1 MASRSG
7 GLTAAVLLT
16 FAGATPAFPSEE
28 LLQDTCGGCHTA
40 EDGGLTRIT
49 GQRKTPEG
57 WMMTIVRMQQ
67 AHGLDISAEDRRAI
81 VQHLADTQGLAPSE
95 AAPFRY
101 ALEKDPHAQESFDE
115 PFASMCARCHTGAR
129 GLLQNRTA
137 EEWELH
143 MDFHVGHFPTIEY
156 QALGRDREWYKI
168 ARTEIASYLAEQN
181 PLETAAWTGW
191 QAAEKQPVAGAWVVM
206 TDLPGIG
213 EAYGKL
219 TVTGDA
225 SPYRVSGEFV
235 TADGTAHPASG
246 QMNLYTGYEWR
257 ANLDI
262 GGTVYRQV
270 LALSED
276 GNSLQ
281 GRQFDRGNDALGAP
295 LRGVREGAGSVIL
308 GTVPSAV
315 PAGEAQ
321 VQVVG
326 TGLDGLESSTG
337 AASANGFGAAL
348 TLAAEGN
355 GVVTFSAGG
364 AEGQIAHYTS
374 VDSLRVEP
382 AFTIARV
389 GGGSEEGPDAA
400 PAYFNAVGMW
410 NGPDGEAGTEDDIRI
425 GRVEAQWS
433 VANAHEHAAHMK
445 DTEYAGEMQANG
457 IFQPAIAGPNPER
470 PFSAN
475 NAGELKV
482 QAEAMGQQAEAML
495 IVTVQRF
502 IDPPIR

>member
-1 MASRSG
+1 MALRTGS
-7 GLTAAVLLT
+7 LTAAFLISVT
-16 FAGATPAFPSEE
+16 GAAPALASEE
-28 LLQDTCGGCHTA
+28 LLQNICSSCHMA

-57 WMMTIVRMQQ
+57 WMMTIVRMRQ

-219 TVTGDA
+219 TVTGEA
-225 SPYRVSGEFV
+225 SPYQVSGEFV

-337 AASANGFGAAL
+337 ATSANDFGAAL

-389 GGGSEEGPDAA
+389 GGGSDAGPDAV

-457 IFQPAIAGPNPER
+457 IFMPAIAGPNPER

>member
-16 FAGATPAFPSEE
+16 FAGTTPAFPSEE

-40 EDGGLTRIT
+40 EDGRLTRIT

-101 ALEKDPHAQESFDE
+101 ALEKDPNAQESFNE
-115 PFASMCARCHTGAR
+115 PFASMCSRCHTGAR
-129 GLLQNRTA
+129 ALLQNRTA

-191 QAAEKQPVAGAWVVM
+191 QAAEKQPVAGDWVVM

-219 TVTGDA
+219 TVTGET
-225 SPYRVSGEFV
+225 SPYQVSGEFV
-235 TADGTAHPASG
+235 TADGTTHPASG

>member
-1 MASRSG
+1 MQLRPRS
-7 GLTAAVLLT
+7 LTAALLISA
-16 FAGATPAFPSEE
+16 AGAAPALAGEE
-28 LLQDTCGGCHTA
+28 LLQNICTACHTG
-40 EDGGLTRIT
+40 EDGGLTRIS

-67 AHGLDISAEDRRAI
+67 AHGLEISAGDRRAI
-81 VQHLADTQGLAPSE
+81 VQHLADSQGLAPSE

-101 ALEKDPHAQESFDE
+101 ALEKDPNAQESFDE

-129 GLLQNRTA
+129 GLLQHRTA
-137 EEWELH
+137 EEWTLH

-168 ARTEIASYLAEQN
+168 ARTEIAGYLAEQN
-181 PLETAAWTGW
+181 PLETAAWTDW
-191 QAAEKQPVAGAWVVM
+191 QAAEKQPVAGDWVVM

-213 EAYGKL
+213 EAYGRL
-219 TVTGDA
+219 TVSGDA
-225 SPYRVSGEFV
+225 SPYQVSGEFV

-262 GGTVYRQV
+262 GGTSYRQV

-276 GNSLQ
+276 GNALQ
-281 GRQFDRGNDALGAP
+281 GRQFDRSNDALGAP
-295 LRGVREGAGSVIL
+295 LSGVREGAGSVIL

-315 PAGEAQ
+315 PAGEAE

-326 TGLDGLESSTG
+326 TGLDGLDSSSGEAT
-337 AASANGFGAAL
+337 ANGFGAAL
-348 TLAAEGN
+348 SLAAEGN

-374 VDSLRVEP
+374 VDSIRVEP
-382 AFTIARV
+382 EFTIARV
-389 GGGSEEGPDAA
+389 GGGGGEGPEAV

-410 NGPDGEAGTEDDIRI
+410 NGADGKPGTEDDVRI
-425 GRVEAQWS
+425 GRIEAQWT

-445 DTEYAGEMQANG
+445 DTEFAGGMQANG
-457 IFQPAIAGPNPER
+457 IFMPAMAGPNPDR

>member
-1 MASRSG
+1 MQLRPR
-7 GLTAAVLLT
+7 GLTAALLIS
-16 FAGATPAFPSEE
+16 AASPAPALASEE
-28 LLQDTCGGCHTA
+28 LVQNICSSCHTA
-40 EDGGLTRIT
+40 EDGGLSRIS

-67 AHGLDISAEDRRAI
+67 AHGLEISPEDRRAI
-81 VQHLADTQGLAPSE
+81 VQHLSDSQGLAPSE
-95 AAPFRY
+95 TAPFRY
-101 ALEKDPHAQESFDE
+101 ALEKDPNAQESFDE

-137 EEWELH
+137 EEWTLH

-156 QALGRDREWYKI
+156 QALGRDREWYQI

-181 PLETAAWTGW
+181 PLETAAWTDW
-191 QAAEKQPVAGAWVVM
+191 QAADKQPVAGDWVVI

-213 EAYGKL
+213 EAYGRL
-219 TVTGDA
+219 TVIGEA
-225 SPYRVSGEFV
+225 SPYQVSGEFV
-235 TADGTAHPASG
+235 TADGSTHPASG

-262 GGTVYRQV
+262 GGTAYRQV

-276 GNSLQ
+276 GNALQ
-281 GRQFDRGNDALGAP
+281 GRQFDRSNDALGAP
-295 LRGVREGAGSVIL
+295 LTGARAGAGSVIL

-326 TGLDGLESSTG
+326 TGLDSLASSHGDAT
-337 AASANGFGAAL
+337 ANSFGAAL
-348 TLAAEGN
+348 MLAAEGN
-355 GVVTFSAGG
+355 GVVTFNAGS

-382 AFTIARV
+382 EFTIARV
-389 GGGSEEGPDAA
+389 GGGSDAGPPPV
-400 PAYFNAVGMW
+400 PAYFNAIGMW
-410 NGPDGEAGTEDDIRI
+410 NGPDGKAGTGDDVRI
-425 GRVEAQWS
+425 GQIAAQWT
-433 VANAHEHAAHMK
+433 VANAHDHAAHMK
-445 DTEYAGEMQANG
+445 DTEFAGEMQPSG
-457 IFQPAIAGPNPER
+457 IFAPAIAGPNPDR

-482 QAEAMGQQAEAML
+482 QAKAMGQQAEAML

>member
-1 MASRSG
+1 MTARTGS
-7 GLTAAVLLT
+7 LTAALIIT
-16 FAGATPAFPSEE
+16 IAGTAPALASER
-28 LLQDTCGGCHTA
+28 LLQDSCSGCHTA
-40 EDGGLTRIT
+40 EESGLSRIS

-67 AHGLDISAEDRRAI
+67 AHGLDISAADRRAV
-81 VQHLADTQGLAPSE
+81 VQHLSDTQGLAPAE

-101 ALEKDPHAQESFDE
+101 ALEKDPNYQESLEE
-115 PFASMCARCHTGAR
+115 PFASMCARCHTAAR

-168 ARTEIASYLAEQN
+168 ARTEIADYLAEQN
-181 PLETAAWTGW
+181 PLETAAWTDW
-191 QAAEKQPVAGAWVVM
+191 RAAEKQPVAGGWVVM

-219 TVTGDA
+219 TVIGEN
-225 SPYRVSGEFV
+225 SPYQISGEFV
-235 TADGTAHPASG
+235 TADGTVHPASG

-262 GGTVYRQV
+262 GGTAYRQV

-295 LRGVREGAGSVIL
+295 LTGVRDGAGSSIL

-315 PAGEAQ
+315 PAGKAR

-326 TGLDGLESSTG
+326 TGLESLASSTG
-337 AASANGFGAAL
+337 STAANDFGTAL
-348 TLAAEGN
+348 SLSTEGN
-355 GVVTFSAGG
+355 GIVTFSTGN
-364 AEGQIAHYTS
+364 AEGQIAHYAS
-374 VDSLRVEP
+374 IDSIRVEP
-382 AFTIARV
+382 EFTIARV
-389 GGGSEEGPDAA
+389 GGGSDSGPAA
-400 PAYFNAVGMW
+400 VPAYFNAVGMW
-410 NGPDGEAGTEDDIRI
+410 NGPDGQAGTEDDVRI
-425 GRVEAQWS
+425 GRVDAQWS
-433 VANAHEHAAHMK
+433 VANAHDHAAHMK
-445 DTEYAGEMQANG
+445 DTEYAGEMQASG
-457 IFQPAIAGPNPER
+457 IFLPAIAGPNADR

-475 NAGELKV
+475 NVGELKV
-482 QAEAMGQQAEAML
+482 QAEAMGLRAEAML

>member
-1 MASRSG
+1 MQLRPR
-7 GLTAAVLLT
+7 GLTAALLISA
-16 FAGATPAFPSEE
+16 AGAVPAMASEE
-28 LLQDTCGGCHTA
+28 LLKNACSSCHTA
-40 EDGGLTRIT
+40 EEGGLSRIS
-49 GQRKTPEG
+49 GQRKSPEG

-67 AHGLDISAEDRRAI
+67 AHGLEISAEDRRTI
-81 VQHLADTQGLAPSE
+81 VQHLADAQGLAPSE

-101 ALEKDPHAQESFDE
+101 ALEKDPNAQESFDE

-181 PLETAAWTGW
+181 PLETAAWTDW
-191 QAAEKQPVAGAWVVM
+191 QAAEKQPVAGDWVVM

-225 SPYRVSGEFV
+225 SPYQVSGEFV

-262 GGTVYRQV
+262 GGTAYRQV

-281 GRQFDRGNDALGAP
+281 GRQFDRSNDALGAP
-295 LRGVREGAGSVIL
+295 LSGVRDGAGSVIL

-326 TGLDGLESSTG
+326 TGLDGLDTSSGET
-337 AASANGFGAAL
+337 AANTYGAAL
-348 TLAAEGN
+348 SLAAEGN

-374 VDSLRVEP
+374 LDSLKVEP
-382 AFTIARV
+382 EFTIARV
-389 GGGSEEGPDAA
+389 GGGSEEGPAA
-400 PAYFNAVGMW
+400 VPAYFNAVGMW
-410 NGPDGEAGTEDDIRI
+410 NGPDGEAGTEDDVRI
-425 GRVEAQWS
+425 GRVEAQWT

-445 DTEYAGEMQANG
+445 DTEFAGKMQPSG
-457 IFQPAIAGPNPER
+457 IFAPAVAGPNPDR

-475 NAGELKV
+475 NAGELTV